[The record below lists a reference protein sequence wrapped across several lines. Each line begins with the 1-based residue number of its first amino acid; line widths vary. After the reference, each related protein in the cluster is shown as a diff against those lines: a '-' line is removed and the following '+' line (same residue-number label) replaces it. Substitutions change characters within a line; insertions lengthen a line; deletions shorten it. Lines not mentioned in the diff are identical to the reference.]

1 MSFEYLH
8 VSTLHNKTGYYSE
21 IQQGCGLLQQYES

>member
-8 VSTLHNKTGYYSE
+8 VGTLLNKTGHYSE
-21 IQQGCGLLQQYES
+21 IQQGYGLLQQHES